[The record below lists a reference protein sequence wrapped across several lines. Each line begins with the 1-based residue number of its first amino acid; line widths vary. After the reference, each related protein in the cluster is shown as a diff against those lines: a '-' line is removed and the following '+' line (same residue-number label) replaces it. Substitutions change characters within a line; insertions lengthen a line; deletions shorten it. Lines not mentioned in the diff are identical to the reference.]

1 MSYEFRF
8 SKNALKSINKLDS
21 FTRKMVLGW
30 IEKKLSACGNPRYIG
45 EALTGIHR
53 EYWRYRIGDYRLIC
67 DIQDGKMILLAVHIG
82 HRREVYRKNL

>member
-8 SKNALKSINKLDS
+8 SKNALKSINKLDP
-21 FTRKMVLGW
+21 FTRKWCWVGL
-30 IEKKLSACGNPRYIG
+30 KRSLVRATSRYIG